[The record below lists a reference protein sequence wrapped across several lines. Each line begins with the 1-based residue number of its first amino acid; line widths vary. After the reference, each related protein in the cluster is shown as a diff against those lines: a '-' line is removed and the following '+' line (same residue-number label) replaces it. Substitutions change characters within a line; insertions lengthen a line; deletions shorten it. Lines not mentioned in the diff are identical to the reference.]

1 MADVPTLAAN
11 GLNMPVLGFG
21 TWELDDNT
29 LDQVLPAALDIG
41 YRHIDTAQIYRNEAA
56 VGRSLASANVP
67 RDELFI
73 TTKVWVD
80 RYAPEDLLAS
90 VRESLDRLQTDYVD
104 LLLLHW
110 PMFEGHGMNPT
121 LEGLMRARAEGMAR
135 HIGISNFNID
145 QTEQAVAFCGPG
157 ALATNQVEYHVYL
170 GQERLRRVLA
180 RHNLVLTAYMPLAKA
195 GVVNDTVLWEI
206 GAQYNK
212 SAAQV
217 ALRWLIEQDRVA
229 AIPATSNVHHA
240 QANFEV
246 FDFSLS
252 LADHEKIASLEK
264 SRRLCAPASLSPVW
278 DD

>member
-1 MADVPTLAAN
+1 MVDVPSLAAN
-11 GLNMPVLGFG
+11 GLNMPALGFG
-21 TWELDDNT
+21 TWELDGAQ
-29 LDQVLPAALDIG
+29 LDEVLPEALDMG
-41 YRHIDTAQIYRNEAA
+41 YRHIDAAQIYRNEDA
-56 VGRSLASANVP
+56 VGRNLAKSGVP
-67 RDELFI
+67 RKELFI

-80 RYAPEDLLAS
+80 RYTPNDLLAS
-90 VRESLDRLQTDYVD
+90 VQESLDRLQVDYVD

-110 PMFEGHGMNPT
+110 PLFEGNGMNPT
-121 LEGLMRARAEGMAR
+121 LEGLMRARADGLTR
-135 HIGISNFNID
+135 HIGVSNFNID
-145 QTEQAVAFCGPG
+145 QTEQAMAFCGPG

-206 GAQYNK
+206 GAQYDK
-212 SAAQV
+212 TAAQV

-240 QANFEV
+240 RANFEI

-252 LADHEKIASLEK
+252 LEDHQRIAEMEKD
-264 SRRLCAPASLSPVW
+264 RRLCAPASLSPEW

>member
-1 MADVPTLAAN
+1 MVDVPSLAAN
-11 GLNMPVLGFG
+11 GLNMPALGFG
-21 TWELDDNT
+21 TWELDGSQ
-29 LDQVLPAALDIG
+29 LDEVLPEALDIG
-41 YRHIDTAQIYRNEAA
+41 YRHIDTAQIYKNEAD
-56 VGRSLASANVP
+56 VGRNLAKSGVP
-67 RDELFI
+67 RNELFI
-73 TTKVWVD
+73 TTKVWVN
-80 RYAPEDLLAS
+80 RYTPDDLLAS
-90 VRESLDRLQTDYVD
+90 VQESLERLQTDYVD

-110 PMFEGHGMNPT
+110 PLFEGHGMNPT
-121 LEGLMRARAEGMAR
+121 LEGLMRARADGLTR

-145 QTEQAVAFCGPG
+145 QTEQAMAFCGPG

-206 GAQYNK
+206 GAQYDK
-212 SAAQV
+212 TAAQV

-240 QANFEV
+240 RANFEV

-252 LADHEKIASLEK
+252 LNDHQRIAELDK
-264 SRRLCAPASLSPVW
+264 DRRLCAPASLSPEW

>member
-1 MADVPTLAAN
+1 MVDVPSLAAN
-11 GLNMPVLGFG
+11 GLNMPALGLG
-21 TWELDDNT
+21 TWELDGSQ
-29 LDQVLPAALDIG
+29 LDEVLPEALDIG
-41 YRHIDTAQIYRNEAA
+41 YRHIDTAQIYKNEAD
-56 VGRSLASANVP
+56 VGRNLAKSGVP
-67 RDELFI
+67 RNELFI
-73 TTKVWVD
+73 TTKVWVN
-80 RYAPEDLLAS
+80 RYTPDDLLAS
-90 VRESLDRLQTDYVD
+90 VQESLERLQTDYVD

-110 PMFEGHGMNPT
+110 PLFEGHGMNPT
-121 LEGLMRARAEGMAR
+121 LEGLMRARADGLTR

-145 QTEQAVAFCGPG
+145 QTEQAMAFCGPG

-206 GAQYNK
+206 GAQYDK
-212 SAAQV
+212 TAAQV

-240 QANFEV
+240 RANFEV

-252 LADHEKIASLEK
+252 LNDHQRIAELDK
-264 SRRLCAPASLSPVW
+264 SRRLCAPASLSPEW

>member
-1 MADVPTLAAN
+1 MSDVPTLAAH
-11 GLNMPVLGFG
+11 GLNMPALGFG
-21 TWELDDNT
+21 TWELSEDV
-29 LDQVLPAALDIG
+29 LDHILPEVLEIG
-41 YRHIDTAQIYRNEAA
+41 YRHIDTAQIYGNEAG
-56 VGRSLASANVP
+56 VGRAIATGGVP
-67 RDELFI
+67 RSELFI

-80 RYAPEDLLAS
+80 RYTPDDLLAS

-110 PMFEGHGMNPT
+110 PKFEGQGMNPT
-121 LEGLMRARAEGMAR
+121 LEGLMRAKADGLAR
-135 HIGISNFNID
+135 HIGLSNFNID
-145 QTEQAVAFCGPG
+145 QTEQAVAFCGPD

-206 GAQYNK
+206 GAQYDK

-229 AIPATSNVHHA
+229 AIPATTNPHHA
-240 QANFEV
+240 QSNFDI
-246 FDFSLS
+246 FNFALS
-252 LADHEKIASLEK
+252 AEDHQKISALDK
-264 SRRLCAPASLSPVW
+264 HRRLCAPASLSPEW

>member
-1 MADVPTLAAN
+1 MVDVPSLAAN
-11 GLNMPVLGFG
+11 GLNMPALGFG
-21 TWELDDNT
+21 TWELDGSQ
-29 LDQVLPAALDIG
+29 LDEVLPEALDIG
-41 YRHIDTAQIYRNEAA
+41 YRHIDTAQIYKNEADVGRNLAKSGVPRNE
-56 VGRSLASANVP
+56 
-67 RDELFI
+67 LFV

-80 RYAPEDLLAS
+80 RYTPDDLLAS
-90 VRESLDRLQTDYVD
+90 VQESLERLQTDYVD
-104 LLLLHW
+104 LVLLHW
-110 PMFEGHGMNPT
+110 PLFEGHGMNPT
-121 LEGLMRARAEGMAR
+121 LEGLMRARADGLTR

-145 QTEQAVAFCGPG
+145 QTEQAMAFCGPG

-206 GAQYNK
+206 GAQYDK
-212 SAAQV
+212 TAAQV

-240 QANFEV
+240 RANFEV

-252 LADHEKIASLEK
+252 LNDHQRIAELDK
-264 SRRLCAPASLSPVW
+264 DRRLCAPASLSPEW

>member
-1 MADVPTLAAN
+1 MVDVPGLAAN
-11 GLNMPVLGFG
+11 GLNMPALGFG
-21 TWELDDNT
+21 TWELDGSQ
-29 LDQVLPAALDIG
+29 LDEVLPEALDIG
-41 YRHIDTAQIYRNEAA
+41 YRHIDTAQIYKNEAE
-56 VGRSLASANVP
+56 VGRNLAKSGVP

-80 RYAPEDLLAS
+80 RYTPDDLLAS
-90 VRESLDRLQTDYVD
+90 VQESLERLQTDYVD

-110 PMFEGHGMNPT
+110 PLFEGHGMNPT
-121 LEGLMRARAEGMAR
+121 LEGLMRARADGLTR

-145 QTEQAVAFCGPG
+145 QTEQAMAFCGPG

-206 GAQYNK
+206 GAQYDK
-212 SAAQV
+212 TAAQV

-240 QANFEV
+240 RANFEV

-252 LADHEKIASLEK
+252 LNDHQRIAQLDK
-264 SRRLCAPASLSPVW
+264 DRRLCAPASLSPDW

>member
-1 MADVPTLAAN
+1 MVDVPGLAAN
-11 GLNMPVLGFG
+11 GLNMPALGFG
-21 TWELDDNT
+21 TWELDGSQ
-29 LDQVLPAALDIG
+29 LDEVLPEALDIG
-41 YRHIDTAQIYRNEAA
+41 YRHIDTAQIYKNEAE
-56 VGRSLASANVP
+56 VGRNLAKSGVP

-80 RYAPEDLLAS
+80 RYTPDDLLAS
-90 VRESLDRLQTDYVD
+90 VQESLERLQTDYVD

-110 PMFEGHGMNPT
+110 PLFEGHGMNPT
-121 LEGLMRARAEGMAR
+121 LEGLMRARADGLTR

-145 QTEQAVAFCGPG
+145 QTEQAMAFCGPG

-206 GAQYNK
+206 GAQYDK
-212 SAAQV
+212 TAAQV

-240 QANFEV
+240 RANFEV
-246 FDFSLS
+246 FDFSLN
-252 LADHEKIASLEK
+252 DHQRIAQLDK
-264 SRRLCAPASLSPVW
+264 DRRLCAPASLSPDW

>member
-1 MADVPTLAAN
+1 MADVPTLEAN

-21 TWELDDNT
+21 TWELDDAT
-29 LDQVLPAALDIG
+29 LDRVLPEVLELG

-56 VGRSLASANVP
+56 VGRAIASCGIP
-67 RDELFI
+67 RKDLFI

-80 RYAPEDLLAS
+80 RYRPEDLIDS
-90 VRESLDRLQTDYVD
+90 VHQSLERLQTDCVD
-104 LLLLHW
+104 CLLLHW
-110 PMFEGHGMNPT
+110 PMFEGLGMNPT
-121 LEGLMRARAEGMAR
+121 LEGLLRAKAEGLAS

-145 QTEQAVAFCGPG
+145 QTEQATAFCGPG
-157 ALATNQVEYHVYL
+157 VLSTSQVEYHVYL

-206 GAQYNK
+206 GAQYGK

-217 ALRWLIEQDRVA
+217 ALRYLVEQDRVA
-229 AIPATSNVHHA
+229 AIPATSNIHHA
-240 QANFEV
+240 KANMEI
-246 FDFSLS
+246 FDFGLS
-252 LADHEKIASLEK
+252 ATDHDRIATLDK
-264 SRRLCAPASLSPVW
+264 HRRLCAPASLSPEW

>member
-1 MADVPTLAAN
+1 MVDVPGLAAN
-11 GLNMPVLGFG
+11 GLNMPALGFG
-21 TWELDDNT
+21 TWELDGSQ
-29 LDQVLPAALDIG
+29 LDEVLPEALDIG
-41 YRHIDTAQIYRNEAA
+41 YRHIDTAQIYKNEAE
-56 VGRSLASANVP
+56 VGRNLAKSGVP

-80 RYAPEDLLAS
+80 RYTPDDLLAS
-90 VRESLDRLQTDYVD
+90 VQESLERLQTDYVD

-110 PMFEGHGMNPT
+110 PLFEGHGMNPT
-121 LEGLMRARAEGMAR
+121 LEGLMRARADGLTR

-145 QTEQAVAFCGPG
+145 QTEQAMAFCGPG

-206 GAQYNK
+206 GAQYDK
-212 SAAQV
+212 TAVQV

-240 QANFEV
+240 RANFGV

-252 LADHEKIASLEK
+252 LNDHQRIAQLDK
-264 SRRLCAPASLSPVW
+264 DRRLCAPASLSPDW

>member
-1 MADVPTLAAN
+1 MVDVPGLAAN
-11 GLNMPVLGFG
+11 GLNMPALGFG
-21 TWELDDNT
+21 TWELDGSQ
-29 LDQVLPAALDIG
+29 LDEVLPEALDIG
-41 YRHIDTAQIYRNEAA
+41 YRHIDTAQIYKNEAE
-56 VGRSLASANVP
+56 VGRNLAKSGVP

-80 RYAPEDLLAS
+80 RYTPDDLLAS
-90 VRESLDRLQTDYVD
+90 VQESLERLQTDYVD

-110 PMFEGHGMNPT
+110 PLFEGHGMNPT
-121 LEGLMRARAEGMAR
+121 LEGLMRARADGLTR
-135 HIGISNFNID
+135 HI
-145 QTEQAVAFCGPG
+145 
-157 ALATNQVEYHVYL
+157 EYHVYL

-206 GAQYNK
+206 GAQYDK
-212 SAAQV
+212 TAAQV

-240 QANFEV
+240 RANFEV

-252 LADHEKIASLEK
+252 LNDHQRIAQLDK
-264 SRRLCAPASLSPVW
+264 DRRLCAPASLSPDW

>member
-1 MADVPTLAAN
+1 MVDVPSLAAN
-11 GLNMPVLGFG
+11 GLNMPALGFG
-21 TWELDDNT
+21 TWELDGSQ
-29 LDQVLPAALDIG
+29 LDEVLPEALEIG
-41 YRHIDTAQIYRNEAA
+41 YRHIDTAQIYKNEAD
-56 VGRSLASANVP
+56 VGRNLAKSGVP
-67 RDELFI
+67 RNELFI
-73 TTKVWVD
+73 TTKVWVN
-80 RYAPEDLLAS
+80 RYTPDDLLAS
-90 VRESLDRLQTDYVD
+90 VQESLERLQTDYVD
-104 LLLLHW
+104 LVLLHW
-110 PMFEGHGMNPT
+110 PLFEGHGMNPT
-121 LEGLMRARAEGMAR
+121 LEGLMRARADGLTR

-145 QTEQAVAFCGPG
+145 QTEQAMAFCGPG

-206 GAQYNK
+206 GSQYDK
-212 SAAQV
+212 TAAQV

-240 QANFEV
+240 RANFEV

-252 LADHEKIASLEK
+252 LNDHQRIAELDK
-264 SRRLCAPASLSPVW
+264 GRRLCAPASLSPEW

>member
-29 LDQVLPAALDIG
+29 LDHVLPAAIETG
-41 YRHIDTAQIYRNEAA
+41 YRHIDTAQIYGNEAA
-56 VGRSLASANVP
+56 VGRALVGSGVP
-67 RDELFI
+67 REELFV

-80 RYAPEDLLAS
+80 RYEPDDLLAS

-110 PMFEGHGMNPT
+110 PRFEGHGMNPT
-121 LEGLMRARAEGMAR
+121 LEGLMRARAEGLTH

-240 QANFEV
+240 QSNFEI
-246 FDFSLS
+246 FDFNLS
-252 LADHEKIASLEK
+252 LADHEKIAGLEK
-264 SRRLCAPASLSPVW
+264 SRRLCAPASLSPDW

>member
-1 MADVPTLAAN
+1 MVDVPSLAAN
-11 GLNMPVLGFG
+11 GLNMPALGFG
-21 TWELDDNT
+21 TWELDGSQ
-29 LDQVLPAALDIG
+29 LDEVLPEALDIG
-41 YRHIDTAQIYRNEAA
+41 YRHIDTAQIYKNEAD
-56 VGRSLASANVP
+56 VGRSLAKSGVP
-67 RDELFI
+67 RNELFI

-80 RYAPEDLLAS
+80 RYTPDDLLAS
-90 VRESLDRLQTDYVD
+90 VQESLERLQTDYVD

-110 PMFEGHGMNPT
+110 PLFEGHGMNPT
-121 LEGLMRARAEGMAR
+121 LEGLMRARADGLTR

-145 QTEQAVAFCGPG
+145 QTEQAMAFCGPG

-206 GAQYNK
+206 GAQYDK
-212 SAAQV
+212 TAAQV

-240 QANFEV
+240 RANFEV

-252 LADHEKIASLEK
+252 LNDHQRIAELDK
-264 SRRLCAPASLSPVW
+264 GRRLCAPASLSPEW

>member
-11 GLNMPVLGFG
+11 GINMPALGFG
-21 TWELDDNT
+21 TWELDEPT
-29 LDQVLPAALDIG
+29 LDKILPQVFDIG

-56 VGRSLASANVP
+56 VGRAIDGCGIA
-67 RDELFI
+67 RDELFV

-80 RYAPEDLLAS
+80 RYEPDDLIAS
-90 VRESLDRLQTDYVD
+90 TQESLERLKVDYVD

-110 PMFEGHGMNPT
+110 PHFPDDQMNPT
-121 LEGLMRARAEGMAR
+121 LEGLMRAKADGLAK
-135 HIGISNFNID
+135 HIGISNFNIA
-145 QTEQAVAFCGPG
+145 QTEQAVSFCGPN

-180 RHNLVLTAYMPLAKA
+180 RQDLILTAYMPLAKA

-206 GAQYNK
+206 GEQYDK

-229 AIPATSNVHHA
+229 AIPATTNPHHA
-240 QANFEV
+240 KANFEI

-252 LADHEKIASLEK
+252 PEDHQCIAGLEK
-264 SRRLCAPASLSPVW
+264 HRRLCAPASLSPVW